1 MPVKIGDT
9 LPDLTLAANAGQQ
22 IALGEQIGKKLVLY
36 FYPKD
41 NTSGC
46 AQQGENFRDAKADFD
61 AAGCRILG
69 VSRNTA
75 RQHDNFIKK
84 YDFNFDLLADTEE
97 ELCNLFDV
105 LKEKSMYGRKYI
117 GIGRSTF
124 LFDSKGKLVKEWRGV
139 KIPGHVDEVL
149 VAAQE
154 TA

>member
-9 LPDLTLAANAGQQ
+9 LPNLTLDANAGQQ
-22 IALGEQIGKKLVLY
+22 IALRDQIGKKLVLY

-46 AQQGENFRDAKADFD
+46 TMQGENFRDAKADFE
-61 AAGCRILG
+61 AANCRILG

-84 YDFNFDLLADTEE
+84 YEFNFDLLADTEE
-97 ELCNLFDV
+97 ELCNLFEV

-117 GIGRSTF
+117 GIERSTF
-124 LFDSKGKLVKEWRGV
+124 LFDSQGKLVREWRGV

-149 VAAQE
+149 AAARE
-154 TA
+154 IA

>member
-97 ELCNLFDV
+97 ELCKLFEV

-117 GIGRSTF
+117 GIERSTF
-124 LFDSKGKLVKEWRGV
+124 LFDSQGKLVQEWRGV

-149 VAAQE
+149 AAAQE
-154 TA
+154 IA

>member
-117 GIGRSTF
+117 GIERSTF